1 MKRPEKEPMDAM
13 ERALASARIQVIEKE
28 YDWGIYVWIR
38 ENGKPFLDEEGSIL
52 NIPSKKNDPEQIK
65 KLKDAATYWGEPNG
79 TPLFYPGLGR
89 VSDEEHSEQ
98 VDRMKQGLIPNLN
111 DLGAVHAAQQTIALY
126 GDEE

>member
-1 MKRPEKEPMDAM
+1 MDAM
-13 ERALASARIQVIEKE
+13 ERALASAKIQVIEKQ
-28 YDWGIYVWIR
+28 YDWGLYVWIR
-38 ENGKPFLDEEGSIL
+38 ENGKPFLDEEGNIL
-52 NIPSKKNDPEQIK
+52 NIPSKKNDAAQIA

-89 VSDEEHSEQ
+89 ISDEEHSEQ

-111 DLGAVHAAQQTIALY
+111 DLGAVKAAQDTIALY